1 MGLFSRNSQCLLLLC
16 QWCCVMWWK
25 VYICVYNLSQFWL
38 GDLLSYYLVSHFLD
52 VKKMCVWARWLTETF
67 FTLQW
72 TLVMCWSCLAPSLV
86 LLTKAS
92 IMVDTVPLVFLSS
105 GVIHLLHLLPREL
118 TNRAL
123 NIQVNSS
130 IKAFLRHMV
139 RISPAVFFRLQL
151 SGWDQCTICCC
162 TAITPGI
169 KWLLCPTRTLGTLL
183 CGDMNSGLLFA

>member
-1 MGLFSRNSQCLLLLC
+1 
-16 QWCCVMWWK
+16 
-25 VYICVYNLSQFWL
+25 
-38 GDLLSYYLVSHFLD
+38 
-52 VKKMCVWARWLTETF
+52 
-67 FTLQW
+67 
-72 TLVMCWSCLAPSLV
+72 
-86 LLTKAS
+86 
-92 IMVDTVPLVFLSS
+92 MVDTVPLVFLSS

-169 KWLLCPTRTLGTLL
+169 KWLLCPTRTLGTAVRATPVGATTTDTIGFGNGQQGYTQQGFGLQVYNG
-183 CGDMNSGLLFA
+183 CGYQS